1 MAPIHTPEEF
11 NDLGRHI
18 LRYATRGI
26 LRAEFLRQVS
36 QMILDFSGCDCLE
49 MRLKERGRHFRT
61 ELTLNNP
68 DSFRFEV
75 LAGKEDQPSRF
86 FPRENFDSDYEK
98 LCYKVLSGLHTG
110 SGPGVTPR
118 GSLRISDTDAGLTIQ
133 SPNHSPEKLSLSGE
147 FRTLA
152 IIPFAIDGVNNCL
165 LVLKSRTPDYL
176 SVDEVAKFEGVA
188 QNLGVALVHRHA
200 QIAVRERVKE
210 LTCLYGISKMV
221 LRPGVT
227 LEQILQTV
235 VELLP
240 PAWLYPETATAR
252 VTIDGKS
259 YLAPQFDE
267 TPWKLSA
274 DVTVNNI
281 KRGKVE
287 ILYREERPLLDEGV
301 FLQEERNLIDTVA
314 GEIAVII
321 ERREAESEKK
331 RLQEQLL
338 HADRLAT
345 IGQLA
350 AGVAHEL
357 NEPLGTILGFAQ
369 LARKNQGMPEPADQ
383 DLQKIINASLHA
395 REVIKKLMVFARQM
409 PPTKVTV
416 NLNRVVDDGLYF
428 LESRCASAGI
438 EMIRKTAPDLPE
450 IVADPSQL
458 HQVLVNLVVNS
469 IQAMP
474 RGGRLIIETGADQNF
489 VYLIIEDSGIGMN
502 EETLKKIFIP
512 FFTTKD
518 VHEGTGLGLSVVH
531 GIVSAHGG
539 SIKVQSREGAG
550 SRFEVQLPIHISNNK
565 KESDDHA

>member
-1 MAPIHTPEEF
+1 MALYHKSEEY
-11 NDLGRHI
+11 NELGRHI
-18 LRYATRGI
+18 LRYANRAI
-26 LRAEFLRQVS
+26 MRAEFLRQIS
-36 QMILDFSGCDCLE
+36 QLILDFSTCDSLE
-49 MRLKERGRHFRT
+49 MKLKERGRHFRT
-61 ELTLNNP
+61 ELVLNNP

-75 LAGKEDQPSRF
+75 LPGKENEPSKI
-86 FPRENFDSDYEK
+86 FPRENFTSDYDK
-98 LCYKVLSGLHTG
+98 LCYKVLAGLTGG
-110 SGPGVTPR
+110 SGPGVSPS
-118 GSLRISDTDAGLTIQ
+118 GSFRINDSGATITIQ
-133 SPNHSPEKLSLSGE
+133 APDHPMETLSIGGD

-152 IIPFAIDGVNNCL
+152 IIPFAIDGINSSL
-165 LVLKSRTPDYL
+165 LILKSRQVGYL
-176 SVDEVAKFEGVA
+176 TAEEVEHYEGVA

-221 LRPGVT
+221 SRPDVT
-227 LEQILQTV
+227 LDQILQKV

-240 PAWLYPETATAR
+240 PAWLYPEIATAR
-252 VTIDGKS
+252 LIIDGHS
-259 YLAPQFDE
+259 YLAPRYEE

-274 DVTVNNI
+274 NVTV
-281 KRGKVE
+281 KDAVRGTVE
-287 ILYREERPLLDEGV
+287 VIYREERPLLDEGV
-301 FLQEERNLIDTVA
+301 FLREERNLIDTVA
-314 GEIAVII
+314 GEIAII
-321 ERREAESEKK
+321 IGRREAEDEKK

-369 LARKNQGMPEPADQ
+369 LARKCPALPETADQ
-383 DLQKIINASLHA
+383 DLQKIISASLHA

-409 PPTKVTV
+409 PPSKMTV

-438 EMIRKTAPDLPE
+438 ELMRKTAPNLPE

-474 RGGRLIIETGADQNF
+474 DGGRLTIETRADNNSVF
-489 VYLIIEDSGIGMN
+489 LIVEDTGIGMD
-502 EETLKKIFIP
+502 EKTLKKIFIP

-531 GIVSAHGG
+531 GIVSSHGG
-539 SIKVQSREGAG
+539 SIKVQSWEGMG
-550 SRFEVQLPIHISNNK
+550 SRFEVELPIQVPNIV
-565 KESDDHA
+565 KESKDDA